1 MAGRAPHGTYEQER
15 CHFMTT
21 LHAQIHILKD
31 RDYEGNVTM
40 VINSLDVLLRRVARL
55 RMAGQAHF
63 KFDNSSWTAKCN
75 KLHERLEYFIDTLDR
90 DNSNA
95 HRVARDIESMLLFV
109 DFCIPRDAQY
119 TIGPDRGDRSGAPSP
134 EPRP

>member
-15 CHFMTT
+15 SHFMTT

-31 RDYEGNVTM
+31 KDFEGNVKM
-40 VINSLDVLLRRVARL
+40 VINSLDVLLRRVASL

-63 KFDNSSWTAKCN
+63 NFDNSSWTARCN

-90 DNSNA
+90 DHSSA
-95 HRVARDIESMLLFV
+95 GRVAREIESMLLLV
-109 DFCIPRDAQY
+109 DFCIPRDTQY
-119 TIGPDRGDRSGAPSP
+119 KIRPDRGDRSGAPSP